1 MKRKVSLFIAMSLDG
16 YIAKAD
22 GSVAWLETDRPQ
34 TEVDDSYEKFN
45 AQVDTVLLGRKT
57 YEQVITELSPEVYPY
72 EDVES
77 YIFTSAVE
85 QTVGRRHFVKDD
97 VKALVEKLRVQA
109 GGVIWVV
116 GGSSIVTPLLEANLI
131 DEYIVAVI
139 PRILGSGVPLFQPG
153 EREILLT
160 QTAVYAKNGL
170 AYLCYEKKAGDSQ
183 DFSK

>member
-22 GSVAWLETDRPQ
+22 GSVTWLETERPQ
-34 TEVDDSYEKFN
+34 TEVDDSYEKFY

-77 YIFTSAVE
+77 YIFTSAPE
-85 QTVGRRHFVKDD
+85 KTVGRRHFVKGD
-97 VKALVEKLRVQA
+97 VVALVEKLQAQA
-109 GGVIWVV
+109 GGVIWIV
-116 GGSSIVTPLLEANLI
+116 GGSSIVAPLIEANLI
-131 DEYIVAVI
+131 DEYIIAVI

-160 QTAVYAKNGL
+160 QTNSYAKNGL
-170 AYLCYEKKAGDSQ
+170 TYLCYEKKRE
-183 DFSK
+183 K

>member
-34 TEVDDSYEKFN
+34 TEVDDSYEKFY

-85 QTVGRRHFVKDD
+85 QTVGRRHFVKGD

>member
-34 TEVDDSYEKFN
+34 TEVDDSYETFY

-77 YIFTSAVE
+77 YIFTSAPE
-85 QTVGRRHFVKDD
+85 KTVGQRHFVKGD
-97 VKALVEKLRVQA
+97 VV
-109 GGVIWVV
+109 
-116 GGSSIVTPLLEANLI
+116 SSSGKITSSGRWGNL
-131 DEYIVAVI
+131 DC
-139 PRILGSGVPLFQPG
+139 RW
-153 EREILLT
+153 
-160 QTAVYAKNGL
+160 
-170 AYLCYEKKAGDSQ
+170 
-183 DFSK
+183 

>member
-34 TEVDDSYEKFN
+34 TEVDDSYEKFY

-85 QTVGRRHFVKDD
+85 QTVGRRHFVKGD

-109 GGVIWVV
+109 GGVIWVI

>member
-34 TEVDDSYEKFN
+34 TEVDDSYEKFY

-72 EDVES
+72 ADVES

-85 QTVGRRHFVKDD
+85 QTVERRHFVKGD

-183 DFSK
+183 DFSE